1 MSGMASQITNLTIVY
16 WTVYSGADQRKHES
30 SASLAFVRGIHR
42 WPVNSPHKGPVTR
55 KMFPFDYVIIIGESL
70 RESWWRH
77 QMETFSALL
86 AICAGNSP
94 VPGEFPAQRPV
105 TWSFDFSFICVWTND
120 WLNDREAGD
129 LRRNRAHYDVMVM
142 RTKLYCED
150 TKLNLVV
157 ITLSWR
163 VTRLLLIISFFV
175 TGLERV
181 STLYMEIEAH
191 SN

>member
-30 SASLAFVRGIHR
+30 FASLAFVRGIHR

-86 AICAGNSP
+86 AICARNSP

-105 TWSFDFSFICVWTND
+105 TRSFDFSFICVWIND

-142 RTKLYCED
+142 MTKLYCED
-150 TKLNLVV
+150 TKLNFVV